1 MRRQPFL
8 RPIVRAFHIWMIC
21 AFGLIAVDTDAIA
34 GKTRVAVASNYTSAA
49 KAIGVLFEKETVHS
63 VIFSF
68 GATGQL
74 YTQITQG
81 APYDV
86 FLAADQA
93 RPARAVENGYAVR
106 GSRFTYA
113 EGRLVLF
120 TRDASREIGK
130 STLTEGKLLRIA
142 IANPVTAPYGVAA
155 VSVMQALGVYKALR
169 PHLVRGMNIA
179 QTYQF
184 AFTGN
189 ASLGFVALSQ
199 IAGRTGGSHW
209 LVPNDLHSA
218 IAQAAVLLRHGAQN
232 VAAHAFLA
240 FLKGNDARRVS
251 EMFGYSARP

>member
-1 MRRQPFL
+1 MHKRQ
-8 RPIVRAFHIWMIC
+8 
-21 AFGLIAVDTDAIA
+21 
-34 GKTRVAVASNYTSAA
+34 
-49 KAIGVLFEKETVHS
+49 
-63 VIFSF
+63 
-68 GATGQL
+68 
-74 YTQITQG
+74 
-81 APYDV
+81 
-86 FLAADQA
+86 
-93 RPARAVENGYAVR
+93 
-106 GSRFTYA
+106 
-113 EGRLVLF
+113 
-120 TRDASREIGK
+120 
-130 STLTEGKLLRIA
+130 GKLLRIA

-209 LVPNDLHSA
+209 LVPTDLHSA
-218 IAQAAVLLRHGAQN
+218 IAQDAVLLRHGAQN

-251 EMFGYSARP
+251 EMFGYTTVLRGMTQGRASMTMEPSEYRPMPPNLTQEVLAQA

>member
-1 MRRQPFL
+1 
-8 RPIVRAFHIWMIC
+8 MIC

-93 RPARAVENGYAVR
+93 RHARAVENGYAVR

-120 TRDASREIGK
+120 TRDASREIGT

-155 VSVMQALGVYKALR
+155 VSV
-169 PHLVRGMNIA
+169 PI
-179 QTYQF
+179 
-184 AFTGN
+184 
-189 ASLGFVALSQ
+189 
-199 IAGRTGGSHW
+199 
-209 LVPNDLHSA
+209 
-218 IAQAAVLLRHGAQN
+218 
-232 VAAHAFLA
+232 
-240 FLKGNDARRVS
+240 
-251 EMFGYSARP
+251 

>member
-120 TRDASREIGK
+120 TRDASRKIGK

-155 VSVMQALGVYKALR
+155 VSVMQALG
-169 PHLVRGMNIA
+169 
-179 QTYQF
+179 
-184 AFTGN
+184 
-189 ASLGFVALSQ
+189 Q

-209 LVPNDLHSA
+209 LVPTDLHSA
-218 IAQAAVLLRHGAQN
+218 IAQDAVLLRHGAQN

-251 EMFGYSARP
+251 EMFGYSTRP